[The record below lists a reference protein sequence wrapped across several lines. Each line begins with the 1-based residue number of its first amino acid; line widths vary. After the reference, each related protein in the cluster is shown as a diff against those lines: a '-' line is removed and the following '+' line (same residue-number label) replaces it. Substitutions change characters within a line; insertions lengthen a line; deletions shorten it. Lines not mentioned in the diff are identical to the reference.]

1 MKLTES
7 KLKEMIANILNEP
20 KEDTLSEI
28 RLKEELLKEVAKGP
42 QDLPEDAYVRVFV
55 RGTDAASGT
64 KMITVML
71 TDKDGGMLN
80 PVNIHSGKD
89 NPVWG
94 DVSFYEK
101 NPTPMPCD
109 DASIIA
115 VTSAADG
122 WGPFLYDIAMEIATM
137 RSNGLASDR
146 LIVSDEAQEVWEFYS
161 EERPDVEEFQMD
173 DEYNTLTPE
182 VDDNCIQHKAR
193 KATDFDS
200 WHTSSLS
207 KRYTKDA
214 TTLNQIRDKLIWE
227 L

>member
-7 KLKEMIANILNEP
+7 KLKQMIANILNEP

-42 QDLPEDAYVRVFV
+42 QDLPDYAYVRVFV
-55 RGTDAASGT
+55 RGTDGASGT

-71 TDKDGGMLN
+71 TDKYGEMLN
-80 PVNIHSGKD
+80 PVDKYGIDH
-89 NPVWG
+89 PVWG

-122 WGPFLYDIAMEIATM
+122 WGPFLYDIAMEIATI

-146 LIVSDEAQEVWEFYS
+146 FIVSDEAQEVWEFYS
-161 EERPDVEEFQMD
+161 EERPDVQEFQMD

-182 VDDNCIQHKAR
+182 VEDNCLQHKAR
-193 KATDFDS
+193 KSTDFDS
-200 WHTSSLS
+200 WHTTPLS
-207 KRYTKDA
+207 RRYTKDA

>member
-1 MKLTES
+1 MKLTDAT
-7 KLKEMIANILNEP
+7 LKQLILE
-20 KEDTLSEI
+20 TLD
-28 RLKEELLKEVAKGP
+28 EELLQEVAKGP
-42 QDLPEDAYVRVFV
+42 QDLPDYAYVRVFV
-55 RGTDAASGT
+55 RGTDGASGT

-71 TDKDGGMLN
+71 TDKDGEMLS
-80 PVNIHSGKD
+80 PVNIHSGED

-115 VTSAADG
+115 ITSAADG
-122 WGPFLYDIAMEIATM
+122 WGPFLYDIAMEIATI
-137 RSNGLASDR
+137 RSNGLAPDR
-146 LIVSDEAQEVWEFYS
+146 FIVSDEAEEVWEFYS
-161 EERPDVEEFQMD
+161 EQRPDVQEFQMD

-182 VDDNCIQHKAR
+182 VEDNCLQHKAR
-193 KATDFDS
+193 KSTDFDS
-200 WHTSSLS
+200 WHTTPLS
-207 KRYTKDA
+207 RRYTKDA